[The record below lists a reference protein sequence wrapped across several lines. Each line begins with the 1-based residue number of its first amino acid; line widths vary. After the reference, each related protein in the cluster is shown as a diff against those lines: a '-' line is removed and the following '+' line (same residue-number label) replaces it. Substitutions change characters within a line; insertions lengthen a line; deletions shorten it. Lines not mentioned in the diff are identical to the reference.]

1 MQSWMQM
8 QMKNGKS
15 KRQAAMKGAVTAS
28 EGDRRRKGTTTTMD
42 GNEDTQA
49 VVDAD
54 EPSEGKSAQSSSVHD
69 N

>member
-42 GNEDTQA
+42 GNEDTH
-49 VVDAD
+49 AD

>member
-42 GNEDTQA
+42 DGNEDTQ
-49 VVDAD
+49 AD